1 LRIRG
6 LSPMRLRE
14 AISKT
19 LGDRGFAPTYGLPDL
34 ETL

>member
-1 LRIRG
+1 
-6 LSPMRLRE
+6 LRE

-34 ETL
+34 ETLELRF